1 MSLKT
6 QVIVNPESNRGRT
19 RKKWEQIKEALKTF
33 IKEFKYEFTE
43 KPAQATEISRAAIRD
58 GSEMIVG
65 VGGDGTINEIANG
78 FFDGMDLINPQTVL
92 GIVPS
97 GTGCDF
103 SKSLHIPSSL
113 KHALRVLT
121 QAPSLAVDI
130 GKARFLGHSGT
141 MEERYFLNVADFGF
155 GGEVLERMNQN
166 RAKRKA
172 ASYLKSTLATFF
184 HYRNKMIKLKIDNEE
199 LPRGEYLIGAISN
212 GKIFGKGMRI
222 APDARLDDEL
232 FDIVLVKGM
241 KVMEFLMNVWRIY
254 TGTHLSHPKI
264 LLHRGKKIEANPEDL
279 GDNVLIEID
288 GEQVGKLPA
297 TFEIV
302 PRSIPIRG
310 YI

>member
-1 MSLKT
+1 MFLKT
-6 QVIVNPESNRGRT
+6 QVIVNPESDRGRT

-43 KPAQATEISRAAIRD
+43 KPAQATEISRAAIRE

-78 FFDGMDLINPQTVL
+78 FFDGKTLINPQAVL

-113 KHALRVLT
+113 KPALNVLT
-121 QAPSLAVDI
+121 QAPSLAIDI
-130 GKARFLGHSGT
+130 GKANFLAHSGYK
-141 MEERYFLNVADFGF
+141 EERYFLNVADFGF
-155 GGEVLERMNQN
+155 GGEVLERMNRN
-166 RAKRKA
+166 KAKRKA
-172 ASYLKSTLATFF
+172 TSYFKSTLATFF
-184 HYRNKMIKLKIDNEE
+184 YYRNKTIKLKIDNNDI
-199 LPRGEYLIGAISN
+199 PKGEYLIGAISN
-212 GKIFGKGMRI
+212 GRIFGKGMKI
-222 APDARLDDEL
+222 APDAKLDDEL

-241 KVMEFLMNVWRIY
+241 KVREFLMNVWRIY
-254 TGTHLSHPKI
+254 AGTHLSHPKI
-264 LLHRGKKIEANPEDL
+264 LLHRGKKIEAIPEDTNE
-279 GDNVLIEID
+279 DVLIEID

-302 PRSIPIRG
+302 PRSIPVKG

>member
-1 MSLKT
+1 MFLKT
-6 QVIVNPESNRGRT
+6 QVIVNPESNKGRT

-43 KPAQATEISRAAIRD
+43 KPEQATEISRAALRG

-78 FFDGMDLINPQTVL
+78 FFEGKNLINPHAVL

-103 SKSLHIPSSL
+103 SKSLRIPSSL
-113 KHALRVLT
+113 KHALKVLT
-121 QAPSLAVDI
+121 QAPSPAIDI
-130 GKARFLGHSGT
+130 GKASFLNHEGNN
-141 MEERYFLNVADFGF
+141 EERYFLNVADFGF

-166 RAKRKA
+166 RTKRKA
-172 ASYLKSTLATFF
+172 ASYLKSTLSTFF
-184 HYRNKMIKLKIDNEE
+184 GYQNKTIKLKIDDEE
-199 LPRGEYLIGAISN
+199 IPRGEYLIGAVSN
-212 GKIFGKGMRI
+212 GRIFGKGMKI
-222 APDARLDDEL
+222 APDAKLDDEL

-241 KVMEFLMNVWRIY
+241 RVMEFLMNVWRIY
-254 TGTHLSHPKI
+254 AGTHLSHPKI
-264 LLHRGKKIEANPEDL
+264 LLHRGKKIEAIPEDTKE
-279 GDNVLIEID
+279 DVLIEID

-297 TFEIV
+297 VFEII
-302 PRSIPIRG
+302 PRSIPIKG